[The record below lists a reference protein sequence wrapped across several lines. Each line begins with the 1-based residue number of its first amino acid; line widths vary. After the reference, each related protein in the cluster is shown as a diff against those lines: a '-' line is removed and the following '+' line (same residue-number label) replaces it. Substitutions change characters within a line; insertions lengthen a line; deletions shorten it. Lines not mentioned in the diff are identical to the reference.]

1 MCHFTNSLY
10 AHRAVLEQAQEYG
23 ILPVTLSG
31 VFEYQDDFGV
41 EQLINLE
48 MALYK

>member
-31 VFEYQDDFGV
+31 VFEYQNNFGA
-41 EQLINLE
+41 EQRISLE
-48 MALYK
+48 LAS